1 MITLFKSVVY
11 LKMSCLLSPITW
23 RIEKEGYLTLFRCRV
38 VTSSWIKQ
46 VIICC
51 FEVLQVRW
59 ITCIWFYSLL
69 LYIIKNTS
77 LCVCV
82 PQLWTRIHF
91 NIRIVCPSW
100 SIHIACLWR
109 TFVKCR
115 VIDFRQCGAGGPLP
129 DLWLYSFET
138 LSVSVVAD
146 SKHKRFRAARFA
158 LLRCTAWSASAA
170 LTGACEGTLACST
183 CHLIFEDHIYEK
195 LDAITDEENDMLDL
209 AYGLT
214 DRWVDFVG

>member
-38 VTSSWIKQ
+38 VTSSWITQ

-59 ITCIWFYSLL
+59 ITCIWLYTLL
-69 LYIIKNTS
+69 VYIIKNTS

-82 PQLWTRIHF
+82 PQLWTWIHF
-91 NIRIVCPSW
+91 NIRIVCSSW
-100 SIHIACLWR
+100 SIHIACLWC
-109 TFVKCR
+109 TFVKCC

-129 DLWLYSFET
+129 DSWLFSFET

-146 SKHKRFRAARFA
+146 SKHRSVSEQLGLHCCGAQRGQPLLLLQVLARGLWLA
-158 LLRCTAWSASAA
+158 PPA
-170 LTGACEGTLACST
+170 TLSSR
-183 CHLIFEDHIYEK
+183 IIY
-195 LDAITDEENDMLDL
+195 M
-209 AYGLT
+209 
-214 DRWVDFVG
+214 RR